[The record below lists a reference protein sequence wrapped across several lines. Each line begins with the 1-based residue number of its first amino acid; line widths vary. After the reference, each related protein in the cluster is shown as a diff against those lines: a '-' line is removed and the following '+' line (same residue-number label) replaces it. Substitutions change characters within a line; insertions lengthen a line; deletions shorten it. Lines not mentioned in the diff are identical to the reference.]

1 MENCKARTKSGS
13 RCKLKANESGYC
25 HLHDPERIKQRER
38 EQKRLEEFRFELPK
52 KKFSERKGFV
62 EVSQMIQTDHM
73 SSQLRNSLWNVLSQS
88 FLRSYGSNSFSWSGD
103 SFYGKN
109 IEKFFEDL
117 WIDFYKRPIDHIP
130 ENNQKKV
137 QSTFATFMKFE
148 WFEVYDF
155 TEYVINYFA
164 SPSLVE
170 QINSV
175 LERELAGYRFI
186 GGVISEITDREEVQ
200 MLSEAI
206 ADSDFPS
213 VSAHLERALALL
225 SNRKSPDYR
234 NSIKES
240 ISAVESLAKII
251 VHTPK
256 ASLGD
261 ALKALESKGELH
273 PALKQSFLS
282 LYGYTSNADGIR
294 HAMLDEPN
302 LSAADAKFFL
312 LSCTSFINYLKSK
325 I

>member
-13 RCKLKANESGYC
+13 LCKLKANESGYC
-25 HLHDPERIKQRER
+25 HLHDPEKIKQKER
-38 EQKRLEEFRFELPK
+38 EQKYLEEFKFEMPQ
-52 KKFSERKGFV
+52 KKFSERKGLV
-62 EVSQMIQTDHM
+62 EVSKTIQTDHM

-88 FLRSYGSNSFSWSGD
+88 FLRSYAADNFKWSGD
-103 SFYGKN
+103 IFYGKN
-109 IEKFFEDL
+109 IDGFFEDL
-117 WIDFYKRPIDHIP
+117 WIDFYKQPIDHIP
-130 ENNQKKV
+130 KKSSQIV
-137 QSTFATFMKFE
+137 QSAFSGFMKIE

-155 TEYVINYFA
+155 LEFVINYFA
-164 SPSLVE
+164 SPNLVE
-170 QINSV
+170 RINSV
-175 LERELAGYRFI
+175 LEKELAGYRFI
-186 GGVISEITDREEVQ
+186 GGVFSEITDKEEVQ
-200 MLSEAI
+200 MLSETI

-213 VSAHLERALALL
+213 VSAHLERALTLL

-240 ISAVESLAKII
+240 ISAVESMAKII
-251 VHTPK
+251 AHTPK

-261 ALKALESKGELH
+261 ALKVLESKGELH

-282 LYGYTSNADGIR
+282 LYGYTSDADGIR
-294 HAMLDEPN
+294 HAMLEEPK